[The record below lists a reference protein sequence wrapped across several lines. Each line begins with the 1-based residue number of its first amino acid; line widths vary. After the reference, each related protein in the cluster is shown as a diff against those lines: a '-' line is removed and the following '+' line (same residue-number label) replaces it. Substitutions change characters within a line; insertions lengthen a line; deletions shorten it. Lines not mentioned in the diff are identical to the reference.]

1 MIAYVVTG
9 MSGAG
14 KSMVVKQL
22 EDMGFFCVDNIPPAL
37 IPTFIEICRS
47 GGEKMARIA
56 LVADIRG
63 GELLNELMP
72 SIDAVREMGV
82 AATIL
87 FMEAS
92 DATLVKRYKESRRSH
107 PLAPQGR
114 VLAGIEAERSALEQ
128 IKRDSTHVVDTSNY
142 TVGRLRTEIEKIV
155 GEGAAFTGIVADI
168 LTFGYKYGLP
178 LDCDLVFD
186 VRFTPNPFYVPSLK
200 KLTGKNARVA
210 EYVFGFTET
219 SVFMDKLVDMLEFL
233 IPYYKREG
241 KSQLVIGVGC
251 TGGKHRSVAIGAAL
265 RDRLEQLGHRAVVE
279 HRDIEKDS
287 KAAKAKA

>member
-1 MIAYVVTG
+1 MIAYLVTG

-14 KSMVVKQL
+14 KSMVVKQF

-37 IPTFIEICRS
+37 IPTFIEICRR

-72 SIDAVREMGV
+72 SLDAVRQMGV
-82 AATIL
+82 TATIL
-87 FMEAS
+87 FLDAS
-92 DATLVKRYKESRRSH
+92 DATLVKRFKESRRSH

-114 VLAGIEAERSALEQ
+114 VLTGIEQERAALEA
-128 IKRDSTHVVDTSNY
+128 IKRNATYIVDTSDF
-142 TVGRLRTEIEKIV
+142 TTIRLRSEIEKIV
-155 GEGAAFTGIVADI
+155 GGDAMFTGIVVGI

-200 KLTGKNARVA
+200 KLTGMDARVA
-210 EYVFGFTET
+210 DYVFGFTET
-219 SVFMDKLVDMLEFL
+219 AAFMDKLVDMLEFL
-233 IPYYKREG
+233 VPYYKREG
-241 KSQLVIGVGC
+241 KSQLVVGIGC
-251 TGGKHRSVAIGAAL
+251 TGGKHRSVAIGATL
-265 RDRLEQLGHRAVVE
+265 RNRLEQLGHRAIVE
-279 HRDIEKDS
+279 HRDIGKG
-287 KAAKAKA
+287 